1 KTFNVLNTMM
11 YASGHP
17 YQRDVIGTREIIAA
31 IPRQSI
37 VDYYNTWYSAPNMCT
52 VVVGDFDLDSL
63 TKDVS
68 AAFDFSHRTH
78 AAGHAM
84 ESVDAA
90 LTTPTEDMFT
100 VIEASY
106 QTSFVLMGFHGPCAN
121 DLRETI
127 ALDIACKA
135 LGEGRS
141 SRLYNRF
148 IEKADEPIFNM
159 INLSQSR
166 FKLGNVVYLQANF
179 SHPDYRLV
187 LGNVEDEIRQFTTQT
202 PITDDEFDRAVKS
215 LKVEFAET
223 SETASGIAEA
233 LGESFTLTH
242 HFDSY
247 SDYLNVL
254 SQVSRQDVE
263 RAAHRWLVVDQHY
276 TAVMVPEA

>member
-1 KTFNVLNTMM
+1 MNVLV
-11 YASGHP
+11 SGSSGF
-17 YQRDVIGTREIIAA
+17 IGGYVVQELLARGH
-31 IPRQSI
+31 S
-37 VDYYNTWYSAPNMCT
+37 
-52 VVVGDFDLDSL
+52 VVG
-63 TKDVS
+63 
-68 AAFDFSHRTH
+68 
-78 AAGHAM
+78 
-84 ESVDAA
+84 VD
-90 LTTPTEDMFT
+90 
-100 VIEASY
+100 
-106 QTSFVLMGFHGPCAN
+106 
-121 DLRETI
+121 
-127 ALDIACKA
+127 
-135 LGEGRS
+135 
-141 SRLYNRF
+141 
-148 IEKADEPIFNM
+148 
-159 INLSQSR
+159 
-166 FKLGNVVYLQANF
+166 NF
-179 SHPDYRLV
+179 SKYGKVAKSYDDHPDYRLV